1 MEKVV
6 IEVGSTCTKVDGF
19 DGENIIH
26 IDTVA
31 IEFKKHYLEH
41 NAIIEE
47 DIEEIISLVKK
58 YKNKYSKDIIFVCGT
73 SVFRTMEELEKENF
87 LTRFKNE
94 TELKFNIITQ
104 EDENILTVRGATKNV
119 KEAVVFVGGGASTEI
134 SYFNNEIKEMK
145 NNKFGVM
152 DVLKVFPDLAEDI
165 ASTSLETIMKY
176 IEERIEVPNIKT
188 DILILAGGGHEYF
201 AKTSGIR
208 YNKNELF
215 ADKYEDIMMSIEERV
230 EDTNRY
236 YTQISLDEIRS
247 RVDEPKWWYCTRAM
261 CAFVLVV
268 AKKIDA
274 KYIVPTDISMI
285 HGII

>member
-1 MEKVV
+1 MEKIV

-47 DIEEIISLVKK
+47 DIEEVISLVKK

-94 TELKFNIITQ
+94 TELEFNIITQ

-268 AKKIDA
+268 AKKIGA